1 MRRRR
6 RRTWCWWTMWVQKAM
21 GARKTNELN
30 KEKKLDR
37 GGVTM

>member
-1 MRRRR
+1 MAQVDQ
-6 RRTWCWWTMWVQKAM
+6 WTQKAM

-30 KEKKLDR
+30 KEKKEG